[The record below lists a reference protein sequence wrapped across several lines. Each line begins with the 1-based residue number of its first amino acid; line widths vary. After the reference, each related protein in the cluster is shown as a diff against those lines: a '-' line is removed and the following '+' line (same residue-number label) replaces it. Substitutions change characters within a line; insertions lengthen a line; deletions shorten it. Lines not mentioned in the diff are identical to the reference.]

1 MTKALPVLD
10 RTTGTGAGTSPIS
23 DKAHRLKH
31 HHQRTLSPFSFYS
44 PKLSVYILSTC
55 VLLFILFHIQY
66 SLHTPPSS
74 PSPSWSLTCQWQ
86 RIINTSAYCNSSE
99 LKSMA
104 DRLLRSVTFLPLK
117 DLRYAQAALQGHTWF
132 MSSMYDSH
140 EEGEVQFQQFPSE
153 SSQGRLLCMKGR
165 DKHDGSWNSYALAW
179 PETLPLN
186 ATFMKGLTFV
196 SYNHYNYDNMWHG
209 LSAMVLLKSFY
220 FMFGMNEI
228 KIIVKLKTFSVGQE
242 NL

>member
-31 HHQRTLSPFSFYS
+31 HHQRTLSPFSLYS

-74 PSPSWSLTCQWQ
+74 PSPSWSLTRQWQ

-104 DRLLRSVTFLPLK
+104 DRLRRSVTFLPLK

-209 LSAMVLLKSFY
+209 LSAMVLLNVFIFLFY
-220 FMFGMNEI
+220 VWYERN
-228 KIIVKLKTFSVGQE
+228 
-242 NL
+242 